1 MIDVLLADD
10 QELVR
15 TGFRMI
21 LESEPG
27 IKVVGEA
34 TTGREALTLSARLR
48 PAVVLMDIRMPELDG
63 LQATHQLT
71 ARNPAPRVV
80 ILTTF
85 DLDEYV
91 FEALHSGASGF
102 LLKTAPADQL
112 LAAVRIAAAGD
123 ALLSPPITR
132 RLIEHYAQQTRT
144 PAPDQQRRLDQLTA
158 RELDVL
164 KLVAR
169 GLSNQEIARALVLAT
184 TTVKSHVAS
193 LLAKLGARDRTQL
206 VILAY
211 ETGLIQPGAQ

>member
-63 LQATHQLT
+63 LQATRQLT
-71 ARNPAPRVV
+71 ARIPAPRVV

-132 RLIEHYAQQTRT
+132 RLIEHYVQQTRT
-144 PAPDQQRRLDQLTA
+144 PVPGQARRLAQLTT

-169 GLSNQEIARALVLAT
+169 GLSNQEIAQTLVLAT

-211 ETGLIQPGAQ
+211 ETGLTQPGAQ